1 MKESHENGRIDK
13 EDVETHNYQI
23 DDLIEGDRIILKKVD
38 NFQNKQEIK
47 QNNEAIKINNSLLLY
62 TDIKN
67 IAL

>member
-47 QNNEAIKINNSLLLY
+47 QNNEAIKINNSLLLS